1 MRQIYKCMSAVFLC
15 FINPRGPE
23 HFGCNATQNNIHIL
37 LLVCGASVTSPL
49 CIREPI
55 APGRRLSV
63 TSIISSEL
71 NVHSINTRFTA
82 PAILLGVECG
92 DLRGFKGGKGGGLP
106 GKGVVNDAGG
116 GGADFLCP
124 RQACVRPGGG
134 EHACAHAHP
143 AVLSGPLARLFLNS
157 LRFPLNDTEG
167 WLCTSCSRSLLNSCP
182 QSLRIYL
189 SENPIFGGRGVLG

>member
-15 FINPRGPE
+15 FINPLGPE

-82 PAILLGVECG
+82 LQYFLGWNVEVCVG
-92 DLRGFKGGKGGGLP
+92 LREGR
-106 GKGVVNDAGG
+106 AE
-116 GGADFLCP
+116 
-124 RQACVRPGGG
+124 AC
-134 EHACAHAHP
+134 
-143 AVLSGPLARLFLNS
+143 L
-157 LRFPLNDTEG
+157 
-167 WLCTSCSRSLLNSCP
+167 
-182 QSLRIYL
+182 
-189 SENPIFGGRGVLG
+189 GREL